1 MIEFRVVKKAKEAVL
16 YFVQDLGEL
25 WSMTITRPDIGL
37 IYSFAKY
44 IDLSSLLL
52 KTESLDNAILAF
64 WLA

>member
-25 WSMTITRPDIGL
+25 WSVTITRPDIGL

-44 IDLSSLLL
+44 IDLSSLIDHSTYF
-52 KTESLDNAILAF
+52 KDVIQ
-64 WLA
+64 